1 MRNKQRSWLTKRQ
14 VTICILIV
22 VLSFGSIGVVRYN
35 TFVMMATA
43 SSTFTLPTS
52 QQATSSLAWPN
63 YGQAAIAVESDTVLA
78 RHGLQKPQPT
88 ASTAKVITMLAVM
101 KKKPFTV
108 DTEGAT
114 LTLTPNDVALYNYYI
129 ANNGSNVRVAAGEKI
144 TQYQAMQGVLL
155 ASSNNLADSLAIWAF
170 GSLEAYRAYATELL
184 KTYGLTQTTI
194 GTDAS
199 GLSPT
204 TTSTADDLAII
215 GLRAMED
222 PIIAKIIASS
232 QATIPVA
239 GTIYN
244 TNKLLRYDDIVG
256 VKTGETVEAGGVF
269 ILGGVREFDGKDYPI
284 AVAVMGAE
292 LGSIAQRDS
301 YALYESTK
309 GQLVYQTIVSKGQK
323 VGAYHTKWSDNE
335 YPVTASRDL
344 VVPRLLNENLT
355 YKIDMQQLSA
365 GDGGF
370 VGTLT
375 TSAGGKTYDTLLQ
388 LNSPIA
394 KPSLWQRLFE

>member
-1 MRNKQRSWLTKRQ
+1 MRNNRRNWLTKQ
-14 VTICILIV
+14 KVAICALVV
-22 VLSFGSIGVVRYN
+22 VLLIGSIGIVRYN
-35 TFVMMATA
+35 TFVMTAAA
-43 SSTFTLPTS
+43 SSTFELPTGP
-52 QQATSSLAWPN
+52 QPTSSLVWPN
-63 YGQAAIAVESDTVLA
+63 YGQAAIAGDSDTILA
-78 RHGLQKPQPT
+78 RHGSKTPQPT

-101 KKKPFTV
+101 NKKPFTV

-114 LTLTPNDVALYNYYI
+114 LTLTADDVALYNYYI
-129 ANNGSNVRVAAGEKI
+129 ANNGSNVRVVVGEKI

-184 KTYGLTQTTI
+184 KTYGLTQTTV
-194 GTDAS
+194 GADAS

-204 TTSTADDLAII
+204 TTSTAEDLAVI
-215 GLRAMED
+215 GLKAMED

-232 QATIPVA
+232 QATLPVA

-269 ILGGVREFDGKDYPI
+269 ILGGIREFEGKEYPI
-284 AVAVMGAE
+284 VVAVMGAE

-301 YALYESTK
+301 HTLYESTK
-309 GQLVYQTIVSKGQK
+309 GQLVYQTIVSKGEK
-323 VGAYHTKWSDNE
+323 VGAYHTTWSDKE
-335 YPVTASRDL
+335 YPVTVSKDL
-344 VVPRLLNENLT
+344 VIPRLLGNDLT
-355 YKIDMQQLSA
+355 YSIDMRQLAA
-365 GDGGF
+365 GDGGY

-375 TSAGGKTYDTLLQ
+375 VSVDGKTYDAPLQ
-388 LNSPIA
+388 LTSPIT
-394 KPSLWQRLFE
+394 KPSLWQRLF

>member
-1 MRNKQRSWLTKRQ
+1 MRNSRRNWLTKQ
-14 VTICILIV
+14 KVAICALVV
-22 VLSFGSIGVVRYN
+22 VLLIGSIGIVRYN
-35 TFVMMATA
+35 TFVMTAAA
-43 SSTFTLPTS
+43 SSTFELPTGP
-52 QQATSSLAWPN
+52 QPTSSLVWPN
-63 YGQAAIAVESDTVLA
+63 YGQAAIAGDSDTILA
-78 RHGLQKPQPT
+78 RHGLKTPQPT

-101 KKKPFTV
+101 NKKPFTV

-114 LTLTPNDVALYNYYI
+114 LTLTADDVALYNYYI
-129 ANNGSNVRVAAGEKI
+129 ANNGSNVRVVVGEKI

-184 KTYGLTQTTI
+184 KTYGLTQTTV

-204 TTSTADDLAII
+204 TTSTAEDLAVI
-215 GLRAMED
+215 GLKAMED

-232 QATIPVA
+232 QATLPVA

-269 ILGGVREFDGKDYPI
+269 ILGGIREFEGKEYPI
-284 AVAVMGAE
+284 VVAVMGAE

-301 YALYESTK
+301 HTLYESTK
-309 GQLVYQTIVSKGQK
+309 GQLVYQTIVSKGEK
-323 VGAYHTKWSDNE
+323 VGAYHTTWSDKE
-335 YPVTASRDL
+335 YPVTVSKDL
-344 VVPRLLNENLT
+344 VIPRLLGNDLT
-355 YKIDMQQLSA
+355 YAIDMRQLAA
-365 GDGGF
+365 GDGGY

-375 TSAGGKTYDTLLQ
+375 VSVDGKTYDAPLQ
-388 LNSPIA
+388 LTSPIT
-394 KPSLWQRLFE
+394 KPSLWQRLF